1 VKLDLHHHPIRD
13 LVWGDVTRLDG
24 GVLTVN
30 RTELVARLL
39 EDRRLAS
46 IDFEMARGGESCR
59 IAPVFDIL
67 EPRCKIHAEASDFPG
82 VVGPLASAGSG
93 ATAVLRGLALTIVNP
108 DPATAIPVLDLRP
121 PMLPDG
127 KTPIGCRYHE
137 LLHLVMVPKLAQVLD
152 ENDGWNA
159 LRVAGLRAGV
169 YLARAARE
177 LTPGAK
183 ETFELGPVT
192 SPLPR
197 IAYVYQMHSQQ
208 HPTSPGEPL
217 LYGDNARHL
226 LPTLL
231 HPNEVLDGAVLP
243 GYNSLGIETY
253 MVQNHAI
260 IRELYERHGK
270 DVDFAGVVATVAHQ
284 TVRERERSVVMTS
297 NLVRHILKADGVLL
311 SKSGGGAPHVDMAE
325 VARRCEQLGVRTT
338 LLAWEVSEGGGS
350 EGAALFNHP
359 EVDAVVNYGPNGH
372 AFALPAVDRVI
383 TSSESRHAARFAGSI
398 QANANRLS
406 GVMDQLGSGV
416 LTAVRY

>member
-1 VKLDLHHHPIRD
+1 MKLDLQIHPVRD
-13 LVWGDVTRLDG
+13 LAWGDSTRLEGD
-24 GVLTVN
+24 VLLVDPA
-30 RTELVARLL
+30 ELTANLL

-46 IDFEMARGGESCR
+46 VDFEIARAGESCR

-67 EPRCKIHAEASDFPG
+67 EPRCKVEAGASDFPG
-82 VVGPLASAGSG
+82 VLGPLASVGNG
-93 ATAVLRGLALTIVNP
+93 ATAVLRGMAVTIVNP
-108 DPATAIPVLDLRP
+108 DPATAIPVLDLQP
-121 PMLPDG
+121 PLLPDG
-127 KTPIGCRYHE
+127 KTAVGTRYHE
-137 LLHLVMVPKLAQVLD
+137 LTHLVMIPKLAQVLD

-159 LRVAGLRAGV
+159 LRLAGLRVGV
-169 YLARAARE
+169 YLARCARALAAE
-177 LTPGAK
+177 SV
-183 ETFELGPVT
+183 ESFELVPPT
-192 SPLPR
+192 ARLPR

-253 MVQNHAI
+253 MVQNHAV
-260 IRELYERHGK
+260 IRELYARHGK

-284 TVRERERSVVMTS
+284 TVLERERSVLMTS
-297 NLVRHILKADGVLL
+297 NLVRHILKADGAVL

-372 AFALPAVDRVI
+372 AFALPAVGRVI
-383 TSSESRHAARFAGSI
+383 TSSESRHAKRFAGPI
-398 QANANRLS
+398 EANANRLC